1 MDFIN
6 PLLNAVTAGNLIFA
20 GLAILV
26 SLTPTDKDDSV
37 VGRAQN
43 LWAKFT
49 GPLVN
54 FFKPRSPL
62 DK

>member
-1 MDFIN
+1 MDLIT
-6 PLLNAVTAGNLIFA
+6 PLLSAVTAGELILA

-26 SLTPTDKDDSV
+26 SLTPTEKDDSV

-49 GPLVN
+49 RPLVN